1 MEQKDPSIAA
11 IGQIS
16 PISAYPHRPIGR
28 RITSLTTHTPPA
40 VLLLLVHEV
49 DSIRRPY
56 MQYAAMAGQ
65 TRPDT
70 SLDLG
75 FWMRHSISPILAF
88 LRAAGAYSAADQG
101 EHIRILCDHILPNI
115 GPRPTASHPI
125 KSSLTNSGS
134 PIEISLNLRSGKPSV
149 RYCAEIL
156 GSAWPDDADI
166 YAVETVQK
174 CLTSL
179 CAELGLSRR
188 WSDELLEAFIPTAE
202 EAKRSQENVQQW
214 MTSLLPPGL
223 ETKPVSRLPF
233 AAFALDLDG
242 PRARPKLFLL
252 EGVVSPSIDM
262 LSIDL
267 VKEEDLH
274 GARVKMYLHTTT
286 NSFNTVR
293 QCLTLGGR
301 RQDETTIKGLETL
314 RTIWHLMI
322 QEKDEVADDYEK
334 PVNDA
339 AQQAMKLF
347 LSLEITPGRDLPE
360 VKLYVPV
367 FTYMK
372 SDAETVENFEIMLEK
387 CNQEWAS
394 SGKYRDMFETAFGDL
409 NRKREAPIHSYAS
422 FYYNESGVYQTL
434 YFCLPRELDVD
445 GENMVERQ
453 PDC

>member
-1 MEQKDPSIAA
+1 M
-11 IGQIS
+11 
-16 PISAYPHRPIGR
+16 
-28 RITSLTTHTPPA
+28 
-40 VLLLLVHEV
+40 
-49 DSIRRPY
+49 
-56 MQYAAMAGQ
+56 
-65 TRPDT
+65 
-70 SLDLG
+70 
-75 FWMRHSISPILAF
+75 
-88 LRAAGAYSAADQG
+88 
-101 EHIRILCDHILPNI
+101 
-115 GPRPTASHPI
+115 
-125 KSSLTNSGS
+125 
-134 PIEISLNLRSGKPSV
+134 LNLPLRRTRV
-149 RYCAEIL
+149 
-156 GSAWPDDADI
+156 
-166 YAVETVQK
+166 
-174 CLTSL
+174 
-179 CAELGLSRR
+179 SRR

-242 PRARPKLFLL
+242 PRARPKLYVSPKVKEIGSGSCTNEAIWSLLRNLEPPINSKAVEAISEFLL

-301 RQDETTIKGLETL
+301 RQDETTVKGLETL